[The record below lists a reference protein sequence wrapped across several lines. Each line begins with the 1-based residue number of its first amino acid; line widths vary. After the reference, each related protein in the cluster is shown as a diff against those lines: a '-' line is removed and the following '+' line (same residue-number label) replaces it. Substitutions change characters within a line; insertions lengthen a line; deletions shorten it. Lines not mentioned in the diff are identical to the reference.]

1 MNVSVEA
8 GMEMMT
14 LPSTDFQPRWDQWF
28 AQDVCH
34 DCGTS
39 DFIEDFASGDTICL
53 QCGLVVPDRIIDTRS
68 EWRNFADNEGDDP
81 SRASR
86 ADESLPSGGLGCNI
100 ATSPPAQ
107 SAVSQTTTL
116 RRPGSGGTQ
125 LARLQARSQTDKDD
139 RKVLS
144 GYATLSHIADLIA
157 LPEKIRLIAK
167 EMYSAFAA
175 KRRKMLFK
183 KNALEAAV
191 IYIACREAKVPRTFK
206 ELAGHTDLADKDI
219 RHYYNMLKKAL
230 PASEQQIRSATA
242 GSDLVNRFCSKL
254 RLSHAVVSL
263 AMAIADRAAGLLEG
277 KRPSSIA
284 AGAILLAS
292 KLKGESRSPQDIAQA
307 ASISAATVSN
317 IYKQLIDNQATVL
330 PPGVSSTPTPPRF

>member
-1 MNVSVEA
+1 
-8 GMEMMT
+8 
-14 LPSTDFQPRWDQWF
+14 
-28 AQDVCH
+28 
-34 DCGTS
+34 
-39 DFIEDFASGDTICL
+39 
-53 QCGLVVPDRIIDTRS
+53 
-68 EWRNFADNEGDDP
+68 
-81 SRASR
+81 
-86 ADESLPSGGLGCNI
+86 
-100 ATSPPAQ
+100 
-107 SAVSQTTTL
+107 
-116 RRPGSGGTQ
+116 
-125 LARLQARSQTDKDD
+125 
-139 RKVLS
+139 
-144 GYATLSHIADLIA
+144 
-157 LPEKIRLIAK
+157 
-167 EMYSAFAA
+167 MYSAFAA

-191 IYIACREAKVPRTFK
+191 IYMACREAKVPRTFK